1 MSLPRSYRLLASH
14 FSLCVSAHL
23 RADLEPSLDG
33 WVELLILSV
42 YA

>member
-14 FSLCVSAHL
+14 FSLFVSAHS
-23 RADLEPSLDG
+23 RADLEAPLGG